1 MAPLTALPAIPPP
14 ALQRVVPGASVEIVG
29 NGALALEAALA
40 RPPDLVLM
48 DIHMPG
54 EALFSF

>member
-1 MAPLTALPAIPPP
+1 M
-14 ALQRVVPGASVEIVG
+14 VPGASVEIVG